1 MDIAKLVEIQQIRR
15 ILQTNEQL
23 LAMFEILLVICN
35 NRLNDEKKVV
45 EDYLENIKD
54 TLYDDIHN

>member
-1 MDIAKLVEIQQIRR
+1 MDIAKLVEIQQRRR